1 MQWVARGLKAC
12 RFATDVAVLGGAV
25 IIPASPRRRMRGPG
39 SWVQQSA
46 HHHAKHHGKKGF
58 LDGASVPTYIGR
70 RLGGCQGCAMHRQG
84 RGELGEGRAGL
95 IIALIIVVFAIF
107 AAIKFVPVYVG
118 GYDLKETIRD
128 EARMASRA
136 DDEHITARI
145 LEKAAEHELPMN
157 ESNVGIRRTHN
168 KITVNVTFD
177 APIDLAVFTWDYHFE
192 HSETA
197 PLF

>member
-1 MQWVARGLKAC
+1 
-12 RFATDVAVLGGAV
+12 
-25 IIPASPRRRMRGPG
+25 
-39 SWVQQSA
+39 
-46 HHHAKHHGKKGF
+46 
-58 LDGASVPTYIGR
+58 
-70 RLGGCQGCAMHRQG
+70 MHRQG